1 MLADA
6 RAARGVTLK
15 QVSASTKIPVA
26 TLQAIERD
34 EIEGLP
40 GGIFIR
46 GFVRSYADAVGLD
59 PQATLARFEARFP
72 EESSVAT
79 LLATIE
85 GRANE
90 EFARRQR
97 TVKGLLWIAV
107 LSAPLVV
114 WLAGA
119 VLPDDRRPAA
129 AGGETPPP
137 GASQGALA
145 PSAAAPVEL
154 SAVEADALP
163 AAPAVSAAG
172 GSAPVVAGARAS
184 APVAAGVR
192 GVSPV
197 DAARLTVVMS
207 ATADCWVQVQ
217 ADGETVLS
225 RILRPGERE
234 VVAAERAIDLRV
246 GNAGAFVFTINQRP
260 GRSLGALGEV
270 VSMRVTPSN
279 YRSFAAE

>member
-34 EIEGLP
+34 ELESLP
-40 GGIFIR
+40 GGIFTR

-90 EFARRQR
+90 EFLRRQR
-97 TVKGLLWIAV
+97 TVKGLLWIAL

-119 VLPDDRRPAA
+119 VLPDGSA
-129 AGGETPPP
+129 AGGEAPPS
-137 GASQGALA
+137 GASQGAPP
-145 PSAAAPVEL
+145 PSAAAPAGLSPVET
-154 SAVEADALP
+154 DALP

-172 GSAPVVAGARAS
+172 G
-184 APVAAGVR
+184 AA
-192 GVSPV
+192 PV
-197 DAARLTVVMS
+197 DAAARGSAARPDGLPAAPAVSGAVTMEMS
-207 ATADCWVQVQ
+207 ATADCWVEVQ

-225 RILRPGERE
+225 RILRPGDRE
-234 VVAAERAIDLRV
+234 VVAADRAIDLRI
-246 GNAGAFVFTINQRP
+246 GNAGAFAFTIDQRP

-270 VSMRVTPSN
+270 VRMRVTPSN
-279 YRSFAAE
+279 YRSFVAE

>member
-34 EIEGLP
+34 EIESLP

-97 TVKGLLWIAV
+97 TVKGLLWIAL

-119 VLPDDRRPAA
+119 VFPDGRRPAEA
-129 AGGETPPP
+129 PGEAPPP
-137 GASQGALA
+137 GASQGAPT
-145 PSAAAPVEL
+145 PSAAAPAGLSPVET
-154 SAVEADALP
+154 DALP

-172 GSAPVVAGARAS
+172 GAAPVDAGARGS
-184 APVAAGVR
+184 
-192 GVSPV
+192 
-197 DAARLTVVMS
+197 AARADGLPAAPAVSGAVTMEMS
-207 ATADCWVQVQ
+207 ATADCWVEVQ

-234 VVAAERAIDLRV
+234 AVAADRAIDLRI
-246 GNAGAFVFTINQRP
+246 GNAGAFVFTIDQRP

-270 VSMRVTPSN
+270 VRMRVTPSN
-279 YRSFAAE
+279 YRSFVAE

>member
-34 EIEGLP
+34 ELESLP

-97 TVKGLLWIAV
+97 MVKGLIWIAL

-119 VLPDDRRPAA
+119 VLPDGSA
-129 AGGETPPP
+129 AGGEAPPP
-137 GASQGALA
+137 GASQGAPP
-145 PSAAAPVEL
+145 PSAAAPAEL
-154 SAVEADALP
+154 SPVEADGLP

-172 GSAPVVAGARAS
+172 GAAPVDAGARGS
-184 APVAAGVR
+184 APAVSAA
-192 GVSPV
+192 
-197 DAARLTVVMS
+197 LTMEMS
-207 ATADCWVQVQ
+207 ATADCWVEVR

-234 VVAAERAIDLRV
+234 VVAADRAIDLRI
-246 GNAGAFVFTINQRP
+246 GNAGAFVFTIDQRP
-260 GRSLGALGEV
+260 GRSLGAFGEV
-270 VSMRVTPSN
+270 VRMRVTLSN
-279 YRSFAAE
+279 YRSFVAE

>member
-1 MLADA
+1 MSDPSSGPFGKLLADA

-15 QVSASTKIPVA
+15 QVSASTKIPVS

-34 EIEGLP
+34 EIDSLP
-40 GGIFIR
+40 GGIFTR

-59 PQATLARFEARFP
+59 PRATLERFEARFP
-72 EESSVAT
+72 EESSVST

-97 TVKGLLWIAV
+97 TAKGLIWIAL
-107 LSAPLVV
+107 LSAPLIV

-119 VLPDDRRPAA
+119 VLPDGRRPAA
-129 AGGETPPP
+129 AGGGEAPPP
-137 GASQGALA
+137 GGTPFAA
-145 PSAAAPVEL
+145 PAPPEPRPVEAAAR
-154 SAVEADALP
+154 DGALP
-163 AAPAVSAAG
+163 AAPADSAA
-172 GSAPVVAGARAS
+172 
-184 APVAAGVR
+184 
-192 GVSPV
+192 
-197 DAARLTVVMS
+197 LTMEMR
-207 ATADCWVQVQ
+207 ATAECWVEVD
-217 ADGETVLS
+217 ADGETVVS

-234 VVAAERAIDLRV
+234 VVAAERAIDLRI

-260 GRSLGALGEV
+260 GRPLGAMREV

-279 YRSFAAE
+279 YASFVAE

>member
-34 EIEGLP
+34 ELESLP
-40 GGIFIR
+40 GGIFTR

-97 TVKGLLWIAV
+97 TVKGLLWIAL

-119 VLPDDRRPAA
+119 VLPDGSA
-129 AGGETPPP
+129 AGGEAPPS
-137 GASQGALA
+137 GASQGAPP
-145 PSAAAPVEL
+145 PSAAAPAEL
-154 SAVEADALP
+154 SPVEADALP
-163 AAPAVSAAG
+163 AAPVA
-172 GSAPVVAGARAS
+172 AGARGA
-184 APVAAGVR
+184 APA
-192 GVSPV
+192 VSG
-197 DAARLTVVMS
+197 ALTMEMS
-207 ATADCWVQVQ
+207 ATADCWVEVQ

-234 VVAAERAIDLRV
+234 VVAAGRAIDLRV

-270 VSMRVTPSN
+270 VSMRVTLSN